1 MSKAFAGLGTQ
12 LQRGDGASPETF
24 ATIAEMTK
32 VQGTGSKADVID
44 VTNMDS
50 PTAYREKL
58 VTLLDAGEISFDG
71 NLIGSDV
78 TQQDVQ
84 ADFDARAL
92 HNWKVVLP
100 VDPATSQPRGH
111 WDFQAFV
118 SSIDFDMQHDKQSII
133 SGKLTISGPRTYTP
147 GS

>member
-1 MSKAFAGLGTQ
+1 MSKAFAGIGTQ
-12 LQRGDGASPETF
+12 LQRSSDGGTTYV
-24 ATIAEMTK
+24 TIAEMTK

-71 NLIGSDV
+71 NLIADDA
-78 TQQDVQ
+78 TQANVQ
-84 ADFDARAL
+84 ADYDARL
-92 HNWKVVLP
+92 KNNWRIVLP
-100 VDPATSQPRGH
+100 PPAGSTTPRGH
-111 WDFQAFV
+111 WDFEAYV
-118 SSIDFDMQHDKQSII
+118 TSVDFDIEHDKQVRI
-133 SGKLTISGPRTYTP
+133 SGKLTITGPRTYTS

>member
-12 LQRGDGASPETF
+12 LQRGDGAGPEVFT
-24 ATIAEMTK
+24 TIAEMTK

-58 VTLLDAGEISFDG
+58 VTLLDAGEIAFDG
-71 NLIGSDV
+71 NLIADDA
-78 TQQDVQ
+78 TQQNVQ
-84 ADFDARAL
+84 ADFDGRVL

-100 VDPATSQPRGH
+100 IDPNTSQPRGH
-111 WDFQAFV
+111 WDFAAYV
-118 SSIDFDMQHDKQSII
+118 TGLDFDNQHDKQSTI
-133 SGKLTISGPRTYTP
+133 SGKLTITGPRTYTP